1 MKQKLN
7 CTILFHCVLI
17 VIGLFFQPNVVNGQ
31 VKVEKITS
39 GEKFVMHSKV
49 LNEDRTIKIWFPEDY
64 GKSGKK
70 YPVLYL
76 LDAEYFFQQAA
87 SAVQFLSE
95 CDYISNHP
103 IPQMIIV
110 GIVNI
115 DRNRDYT
122 PTYAPEQRGNLQFP
136 TSGKADKFTTFL
148 STELIPYIHSNYK
161 TQSYRI
167 LAGWSLG
174 GLFTVHTFFENPQL
188 FSAYLAVSPS
198 LWWDKDMYVK
208 RSETVLSSGKIS
220 NKPLTVTVGSLEGG
234 DIGRTVRDGFARVMK
249 EKLNS
254 DFPFTLVEIPGE
266 GHYFVPYKAI
276 YQGLISLYSDW
287 QMPFKKIQE
296 GFNAVDS
303 FYKKLSKKYGYEI
316 TISQWAYRNLINRY
330 NSEKE
335 WKEALKIAEK
345 YILDY
350 PQSSWAYCLLGLT
363 YQNLNQFEL
372 AKEYY
377 QKAIKLEKSRSQ
389 SYSENILVF
398 TMMLQNV
405 KEN

>member
-7 CTILFHCVLI
+7 TTLFLCVLI
-17 VIGLFFQPNVVNGQ
+17 IIGIFFQPDVINGQ
-31 VKVEKITS
+31 VKAAKITS
-39 GEKFVMHSKV
+39 GEKFMIHSKI
-49 LNEDRTIKIWFPEDY
+49 LNEDRTIKIWFPNDY
-64 GKSGKK
+64 GKSKKK

-110 GIVNI
+110 GIENI

-122 PTYAPEQRGNLQFP
+122 PTYAPEQPGNLRFP
-136 TSGKADKFTTFL
+136 TSGKADKFTRFL
-148 STELIPYIHSNYK
+148 SSELIPYSHSNYK
-161 TQSYRI
+161 TQPYRI

-198 LWWDKDMYVK
+198 LWWDNDMYVK
-208 RSETVLSSGKIS
+208 RSESILSSKKIS
-220 NKPLTVTVGSLEGG
+220 NKPLTVTWGTLEGG
-234 DIGRTVRDGFARVMK
+234 NIGRTVRNGFARVMK
-249 EKLNS
+249 EKLNP
-254 DFPFTLVEIPGE
+254 DFPFTFVEIPGE
-266 GHYFVPYKAI
+266 GHSFVPYKAI

-296 GFNAVDS
+296 GLNSVDS

-363 YQNLNQFEL
+363 YQNLNKFEL

-389 SYSENILVF
+389 SYSENILAF
-398 TMMLQNV
+398 TRMLQNLE
-405 KEN
+405 KK

>member
-7 CTILFHCVLI
+7 TTLFICVLI
-17 VIGLFFQPNVVNGQ
+17 IIGLFFQPDVVNGQ
-31 VKVEKITS
+31 VKTDKITS
-39 GEKFVMHSKV
+39 GEKFIIHSKI

-64 GKSGKK
+64 EKSKKK

-122 PTYAPEQRGNLQFP
+122 PTYAPEQPGNLRFP
-136 TSGKADKFTTFL
+136 TSGKADKFTRFL
-148 STELIPYIHSNYK
+148 SSELIPYIDSHYK
-161 TQSYRI
+161 TQPYKI

-198 LWWDKDMYVK
+198 LWWDNDMYVK
-208 RSETVLSSGKIS
+208 QTETILSGGKIS
-220 NKPLTVTVGSLEGG
+220 NKPLTVTMGSLEGG
-234 DIGRTVRDGFARVMK
+234 NIGRTVKNGFVRIMK
-249 EKLNS
+249 EKLKPN
-254 DFPFTLVEIPGE
+254 FPFTFVEIPGE

-276 YQGLISLYSDW
+276 YQGLISLYSGW

-296 GFNAVDS
+296 GLNAVDS
-303 FYKKLSKKYGYEI
+303 FYKKLSQKYGYEI

-335 WKEALKIAEK
+335 WKEALKIAER

-350 PQSSWAYCLLGLT
+350 PRSSWAYYLLGRT
-363 YQNLNQFEL
+363 YQHLNQNEL

-398 TMMLQNV
+398 TMMLQNLE
-405 KEN
+405 KK